1 MQIDIPLKEH
11 DIQLFAIAEGKE
23 DQILDNTL
31 YADGVWYPNSEPS
44 QCPTRY
50 GLVTN
55 EQDL

>member
-44 QCPTRY
+44 
-50 GLVTN
+50 
-55 EQDL
+55 